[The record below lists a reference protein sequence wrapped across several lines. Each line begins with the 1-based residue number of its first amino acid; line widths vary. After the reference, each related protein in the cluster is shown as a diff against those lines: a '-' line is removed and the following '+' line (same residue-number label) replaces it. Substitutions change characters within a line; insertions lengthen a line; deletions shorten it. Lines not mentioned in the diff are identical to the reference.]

1 MCFPEDLAPGRI
13 DCQIE
18 FPVYNFNLQLGSI
31 YDLLYSLNHSHGKI
45 RVLTLHHL
53 MCIIHVQIV
62 YMYEVSFF
70 FWGGGGGTKLSL
82 SLTYFAMLNKTLGQL
97 HKASGSFL
105 QRPFLAFQRIFFH
118 PLCVSHP

>member
-70 FWGGGGGTKLSL
+70 FWGGGGG
-82 SLTYFAMLNKTLGQL
+82 
-97 HKASGSFL
+97 HKAVFEFDLFCNAKQDFGSV
-105 QRPFLAFQRIFFH
+105 A
-118 PLCVSHP
+118 